1 MSRELQ
7 MDFSIQNGEMSQ
19 YRDKSLGYIVIN
31 FEDSKKQI
39 VEEYLNH
46 QNVIW
51 RYYKSVEE

>member
-1 MSRELQ
+1 